1 MVTLEQTLQETH
13 DWAIDRIHTLCEIP
27 ITTMDDAVVNTENAY
42 AISAEFK
49 EWLDPNIDD
58 HDVYSLEFIG
68 DEDGDHVNEF
78 QA

>member
-1 MVTLEQTLQETH
+1 METLESTLSHIH
-13 DWAIDRIHTLCEIP
+13 DWAIDRIHTLCEIS
-27 ITTMDDAVVNTENAY
+27 ITTMDDTVVNTENAY

-49 EWLDPNIDD
+49 EWLDPNIGD

-68 DEDGDHVNEF
+68 DDDGNHVNEF